1 QAQNPRIGVK
11 VHAYA
16 WKAHSRP
23 RYNVSLTRSTL
34 ITTPRTSLVTHSLA
48 PTHVNPMLPRHSYP
62 VLPSLTHFTLVHS
75 PSHQAS
81 CYNMRLT
88 LHPCLNATTTSP
100 HIPCLPRFT
109 PHPQPTTHAYAYNP
123 THMRGSTLTT
133 SPTYPRI
140 CVTSNAYA
148 WPTHPLPHSTL
159 FLSITP
165 THMRTTLRICVE
177 LTSKT
182 QFHTTHPRLGVLAYA

>member
-1 QAQNPRIGVK
+1 
-11 VHAYA
+11 
-16 WKAHSRP
+16 
-23 RYNVSLTRSTL
+23 
-34 ITTPRTSLVTHSLA
+34 
-48 PTHVNPMLPRHSYP
+48 
-62 VLPSLTHFTLVHS
+62 
-75 PSHQAS
+75 
-81 CYNMRLT
+81 MRLT
-88 LHPCLNATTTSP
+88 LHPRLNATTTSP
-100 HIPCLPRFT
+100 HVPCLPRFT

-165 THMRTTLRICVE
+165 MHMRTTLRICVGGWG
-177 LTSKT
+177 K
-182 QFHTTHPRLGVLAYA
+182 RKWLGAVVNGRSTPKNLMLRNPFGNPEDYRQVHRIVS